1 MQEDN
6 FIVNHFSEEKIRL
19 KKLINMIIVYYKKSD
34 SLSLSLFIQF
44 FENFTLIP
52 FNAR

>member
-6 FIVNHFSEEKIRL
+6 FIINFSEEKIRF
-19 KKLINMIIVYYKKSD
+19 KKLIDMIIVYYKKSD
-34 SLSLSLFIQF
+34 SLSLSLFVQF

-52 FNAR
+52 FNVK